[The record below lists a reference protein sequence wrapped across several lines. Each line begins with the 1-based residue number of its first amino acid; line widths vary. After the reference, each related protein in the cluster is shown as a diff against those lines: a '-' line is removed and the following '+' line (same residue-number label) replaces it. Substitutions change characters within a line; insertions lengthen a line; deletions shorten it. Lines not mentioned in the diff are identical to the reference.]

1 MPDSLA
7 ETGDTTQARSAGA
20 TTAAMLPSRA
30 RLLSAQMPP
39 APPSFIGQPVK
50 VARAYEALA
59 AIIRERI
66 VSGALAEGDRIPSE
80 TALANEAQV
89 SRSTVREALRTLEE
103 AGLIARAS
111 PKIMVVR
118 RANDERALDQLKGAL
133 QRRHVTFNHLHEA
146 LLVLEPELT
155 RLATMRAVAVDLEE
169 LEAQLAVQAEALDD
183 VAAFC
188 RLDQEFHL
196 AIAEMSANPALVMA
210 RAPISELLA
219 PIMETF
225 MASESLTRRSL
236 DFHRR
241 IVEEIRVRDADA
253 AALMARKHANDLRG
267 SWEAAGLNFE
277 LRVGDGGEVA
287 PVAEQPQALAAA
299 AGQGA

>member
-7 ETGDTTQARSAGA
+7 ETPTEGLAPPGSPPPVTVLPPQPW
-20 TTAAMLPSRA
+20 LPSRE
-30 RLLSAQMPP
+30 MPS
-39 APPSFIGQPVK
+39 PPSFIGQPVK

-80 TALANEAQV
+80 TALAHEAQV

-118 RANDERALDQLKGAL
+118 RATDERALDHLKGAL
-133 QRRHVTFNHLHEA
+133 QRRNVTFNHLHEA

-155 RLATMRAVAVDLEE
+155 RLATVRAEAADLER
-169 LEAQLAVQAEALDD
+169 LEAQLASQADSLDD
-183 VAAFC
+183 VGGFC
-188 RLDQEFHL
+188 RLDQQFHL
-196 AIAEMSANPALVMA
+196 AVAEMSANPALVMA

-225 MASESLTRRSL
+225 MVSPTLTRRSL
-236 DFHRR
+236 EYHHR

-253 AALMARKHANDLRG
+253 AALMARKHVNDLRA
-267 SWEAAGLNFE
+267 SWEVAGLNFE
-277 LRVGDGGEVA
+277 LQVGEAPDEAASRPALVA
-287 PVAEQPQALAAA
+287 S
-299 AGQGA
+299 AGLGN